1 MHSANGAVSILV
13 AEDNPADVYLLREAL
28 LRGRPSGSIDLT
40 IARDGEEAITRLET
54 WMAGK
59 LDLIVLDLNLP
70 MSDGLE
76 VLRYIRGRPDLSGI
90 PVVIFTSS
98 DSPRDRSQIEDLGAN
113 SFLTKPSDLDS
124 FLAVGGT
131 LLSYASETGRAGAA

>member
-1 MHSANGAVSILV
+1 MKLSILV

-28 LRGRPSGSIDLT
+28 LAGASPAAIDLT
-40 IARDGEEAITRLET
+40 IVGDGEQAIEHLSSQSTAPR
-54 WMAGK
+54 

-70 MSDGLE
+70 KSDGLE
-76 VLRYIRGRPDLSGI
+76 VLRYIRSRPDLAGI

-98 DSPRDRSQIEDLGAN
+98 DSPRDRGAIEDLGAD

-131 LLSYASETGRAGAA
+131 LLSYASGSAPGSPTA